1 MPEALAAALLRSR
14 GSRRTRTGGRTAAR
28 PEEHLGT
35 LTAVTEIWSYRNLIY
50 NLAQRELRARYKKS
64 VLGWLWSLINPAA
77 MLAIYTVVFGTF
89 LKQTAPQM
97 GNGDSG
103 IFALYLFAGLYLWNF
118 FNGTVTGAI
127 AALQA
132 GGLLNKVY
140 FPPACPAIAN
150 TLIVLLQAF
159 IEAGILLVVMVLLG
173 NVGWTLVLFPV
184 LIVMV
189 TLFALGIGLFL
200 SIYNIYFRDV
210 GYLVSIGMQV
220 LFYATPIV
228 YRLDQVPQKIGPIP
242 IRKIITLNPI
252 TQFVEWSRDAFYL
265 LRWPSLASAVG
276 LIVVSVGTFLVGA
289 AVFNRKSRTITEE
302 V

>member
-1 MPEALAAALLRSR
+1 M
-14 GSRRTRTGGRTAAR
+14 
-28 PEEHLGT
+28 
-35 LTAVTEIWSYRNLIY
+35 TAVTEIWSYRNLIY

-64 VLGWLWSLINPAA
+64 ILGWLWSLINPAS
-77 MLAIYTVVFGTF
+77 MLLIYTVVFGTF
-89 LKQTAPQM
+89 LKGSAPDM

-150 TLIVLLQAF
+150 TLTVLLQAF
-159 IEAGILLVVMVLLG
+159 IEAGILLVVMIVLG

-189 TLFALGIGLFL
+189 MLFALGFGLFL
-200 SIYNIYFRDV
+200 SIYNIYYRDV
-210 GYLVSIGMQV
+210 GYLVGIAMNV

-228 YRLDQVPQKIGPIP
+228 YRLDQVPQTLGGIP
-242 IRKIITLNPI
+242 IRRIITLNPI
-252 TQFVEWSRDAFYL
+252 TQFVGWSRDVFYL
-265 LRWPSLASAVG
+265 LRWPSLASTIG
-276 LIVVSVGTFLVGA
+276 LLVVSVGTFLLGA
-289 AVFNRKSRTITEE
+289 AVFNRKSRLITEE
-302 V
+302 L